1 MKKMTARFLS
11 VFVALC
17 LLLTPTVMAEA
28 NPSVLTETQKN
39 MASLTVGNFSVSEGE
54 QSISLPVYLTLTGG
68 LDAEGERGLL
78 TLNLSTAEASAANA
92 YVVVE
97 NDELKLYL
105 DGMEYG
111 FTAPLDQ
118 LSELI
123 ETELSAALGDVIEQ
137 IPAEMQTA
145 VTDLFSSAMALNAE
159 EELDVDALLSAL
171 DVAFEDQG
179 TVEIEILSDS
189 VSAQKSSF
197 SVPSA
202 TLAQYMD
209 AFSSLSPS
217 IGQYFD
223 DYMKLINLTLA
234 ESGEETTV
242 EEALNMVYLTISGNV
257 YAADTHSLTKLNLS
271 MSVDGETVDFPLS
284 ISTVTLDERS
294 AVEVALTMDVDDD
307 SVLVS
312 FQFDDSVQSG
322 VSTSFSMY
330 IVDMK
335 NDEVEEG
342 FDMSFNRFST
352 PEGSLLVFELMY
364 IESDETS
371 YTGVEYLGDPVEIA
385 DNGDETY
392 FGTLNLYAYG
402 DDVQSGISM
411 DVALT
416 LSAMPEGE
424 LLVLPSGSINLL
436 EITDEQLEALESDIQ
451 LPIMQAAG
459 VLMQDSTIASLLLA
473 ME

>member
-17 LLLTPTVMAEA
+17 LLLTPTVMAET
-28 NPSVLTETQKN
+28 NPSELTETQKN

-123 ETELSAALGDVIEQ
+123 ETELSAALGDVVEQ

-159 EELDVDALLSAL
+159 EELDVDALLSSL

-217 IGQYFD
+217 IGQYSTII
-223 DYMKLINLTLA
+223 MKLINLTLA
-234 ESGEETTV
+234 ESV

-364 IESDETS
+364 TESDETS